1 MIEKALNKNKTLA
14 TPSPLERVGV
24 RLKIM
29 SQPVVHIQNLN
40 LQYQSKLILKD
51 LNWLIS
57 RGENW
62 LLSGISGSG
71 KTSLAKIITG
81 LQSAVGEVRINF
93 SPETRLPAKALY
105 VESWYQFKNLEGVA
119 NFYYQQRYTS
129 QQAKETLTVKAELAL
144 YGKENNLEFNNVE
157 NLLNALGFSDLKNS
171 QLIELSSGEHKK
183 LQLVKALWLKP
194 QLLVIDQPYTGLDAA
209 SRGNLN
215 NLLDEVSADGVQL
228 ILICNDADIALPGS
242 INRFA
247 EIKDGRL
254 ECYSS
259 REMISALPER
269 PLRKLPDFLKKTPDY
284 SSENIA
290 KLVNVSI
297 SYGEKQV
304 LKNINWK
311 IKAGEKWLLQG
322 PNGSGKSTLLSL
334 LNGDHPQAYANTLY
348 LFGNKRGSGESVWDI
363 KQHIGLISP
372 EFHWYFDPSSTVWQ
386 SIASGFYDSVGLFQQ
401 LPYSKSVQ
409 VDELVEFFG
418 LTENK
423 NDLLRTLPLGKQRL
437 VLLARTIIKNPELL
451 ILDEPCQGLDQQQTQ
466 YFNHLVDELCSNGMT
481 LIYVGHFESALP
493 ACLEKR
499 LLLEKGEVKA
509 IEHISESCLV

>member
-1 MIEKALNKNKTLA
+1 MNTSKSK
-14 TPSPLERVGV
+14 SPLGD
-24 RLKIM
+24 LGAM
-29 SQPVVHIQNLN
+29 ALVHVCNLT

-71 KTSLAKIITG
+71 KTSLAKIIAG
-81 LQSAVGEVRINF
+81 LQSAIGEVKTNF
-93 SPETRLPAKALY
+93 STENNLPAKALY

-129 QQAKETLTVKAELAL
+129 QQAKETLTVKAELAI
-144 YGKENNLEFNNVE
+144 YGRENNLEFDDVE
-157 NLLNALGFSDLKNS
+157 KFLSALGFSDLKNS

-194 QLLVIDQPYTGLDAA
+194 QLLIIDQPYTGLDAV

-215 NLLDEVSADGVQL
+215 ILLDEVSAKGVQL
-228 ILICNDADIALPGS
+228 ILICNDSDIELPGS

-247 EIKDGRL
+247 EIKDGQL
-254 ECYSS
+254 VSFSS
-259 REMISALPER
+259 RGMISVLPER
-269 PLRKLPDFLKKTPDY
+269 QFRKLPNFLKKSPVY

-290 KLVNVSI
+290 KLVDVSI
-297 SYGEKQV
+297 SYGDKQV
-304 LKNINWK
+304 LKNINWE

-372 EFHWYFDPSSTVWQ
+372 EFHWYFDASSTVWQ

-409 VDELVEFFG
+409 VDELIEFFG
-418 LTENK
+418 LSENK
-423 NDLLRTLPLGKQRL
+423 NELLRTLPLGKQRL

-451 ILDEPCQGLDQQQTQ
+451 ILDEPCQGLDQQQTH

-499 LLLEKGEVKA
+499 LLLEKGEVKV
-509 IEHISESCLV
+509 IENISESCLV